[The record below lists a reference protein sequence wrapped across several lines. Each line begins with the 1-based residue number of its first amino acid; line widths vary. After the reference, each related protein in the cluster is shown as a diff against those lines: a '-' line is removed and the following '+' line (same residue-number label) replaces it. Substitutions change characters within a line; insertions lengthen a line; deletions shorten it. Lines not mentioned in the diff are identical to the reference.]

1 MVSPMGFDDPE
12 YEARKER
19 THARMTR
26 IGPVLRME
34 GRAFGP
40 DGHGAHRQGRR
51 MAEQIGIDL
60 LRRWN
65 AG

>member
-1 MVSPMGFDDPE
+1 
-12 YEARKER
+12 
-19 THARMTR
+19 MTR

-40 DGHGAHRQGRR
+40 DGNGAHRQGRR
-51 MAEQIGIDL
+51 MAEQIGMDL
-60 LRRWN
+60 LRRWK